1 MDVSALIGTRLRM
14 QRLKDARLFSGWV
27 DTAVGGMVHVSLG
40 SDEPIEEGDNFFCEG
55 LTFTH
60 RLSFKAFVERSLG
73 NGKGARYMLRLTA
86 PPVMTTSQEHPRYR
100 VPPLAVTLTAGEEVC
115 QGFLE
120 DVCIAGLGVMSPI
133 RFDKGMLVNV
143 DIPEPVGPMRLTAQV
158 RYFRNLGENED
169 VQLGLQ
175 IFGMERESAQKW
187 VQFVHWVAV
196 GNRPRAS
203 A

>member
-1 MDVSALIGTRLRM
+1 MPACFQAGWIPPS
-14 QRLKDARLFSGWV
+14 LFSGWV
-27 DTAVGGMVHVSLG
+27 DTAVGGMVHVSL
-40 SDEPIEEGDNFFCEG
+40 SSEEDIEEGDHFFCEG
-55 LTFTH
+55 HTFTH

-73 NGKGARYMLRLTA
+73 NGKGARYMMRLVA
-86 PPVMTTSQEHPRYR
+86 PPVSTTANEHPRYR
-100 VPPLAVTLTAGEEVC
+100 VPPMSVTLTAGEDVCPGEDVC
-115 QGFLE
+115 QGTLE
-120 DVCIAGLGVMSPI
+120 DVSIAGLGVMSPI

-158 RYFRNLGENED
+158 RYFRNMGENED
-169 VQLGLQ
+169 AQLGLQ